1 MRLESIHQEVISFE
15 RFVWRCLRYALI
27 ALLVLLVGL
36 LPGVI
41 GFMLLAELAAA
52 QAWLNALSMVS
63 GLELPYPVADF
74 HQSAALHLFLAFYS
88 LFIET
93 VFFCLPCYFICPRYS
108 PRVSPYALCRRGA
121 VKSPLRGFIVSQEL
135 GFANKTAGLVR
146 P

>member
-1 MRLESIHQEVISFE
+1 MEERRMRLESIHQEVISFE

-41 GFMLLAELAAA
+41 GFMSLADLAAA
-52 QAWLNALSMVS
+52 HAWLNALSMVS

-93 VFFCLPCYFICPRYS
+93 VFFVSLATLFAPVIH
-108 PRVSPYALCRRGA
+108 RVFHRMHCAEEA
-121 VKSPLRGFIVSQEL
+121 Q
-135 GFANKTAGLVR
+135 
-146 P
+146 

>member
-27 ALLVLLVGL
+27 ALLVLLFGL

-93 VFFCLPCYFICPRYS
+93 VFLSPLLLYLPPLFTACFTVCTVPKRRSKKPLAGLY
-108 PRVSPYALCRRGA
+108 RVSRIR
-121 VKSPLRGFIVSQEL
+121 LRQ
-135 GFANKTAGLVR
+135 
-146 P
+146 

>member
-93 VFFCLPCYFICPRYS
+93 VFFVSLATLFS
-108 PRVSPYALCRRGA
+108 PAIHRVFHRMHCAEEA
-121 VKSPLRGFIVSQEL
+121 Q
-135 GFANKTAGLVR
+135 
-146 P
+146 

>member
-1 MRLESIHQEVISFE
+1 MEERRMRLESIHQEVISFE

-74 HQSAALHLFLAFYS
+74 HHSAALHLFLAFYS

-93 VFFCLPCYFICPRYS
+93 VFFVSLATLFAPAIH
-108 PRVSPYALCRRGA
+108 RVFHRMHCAEEA
-121 VKSPLRGFIVSQEL
+121 Q
-135 GFANKTAGLVR
+135 
-146 P
+146 

>member
-93 VFFCLPCYFICPRYS
+93 VFFVSRATLFAPAIH
-108 PRVSPYALCRRGA
+108 RVFHRMHCAEEA
-121 VKSPLRGFIVSQEL
+121 Q
-135 GFANKTAGLVR
+135 
-146 P
+146 

>member
-27 ALLVLLVGL
+27 AVLVLLVGL

-74 HQSAALHLFLAFYS
+74 HQSAALHFYS

-93 VFFCLPCYFICPRYS
+93 VFFVSLATLFAPAIH
-108 PRVSPYALCRRGA
+108 RVFHRMHCAEEA
-121 VKSPLRGFIVSQEL
+121 Q
-135 GFANKTAGLVR
+135 
-146 P
+146 

>member
-15 RFVWRCLRYALI
+15 RFAWRCLRYALI

-41 GFMLLAELAAA
+41 GFMLLAELAAS

-74 HQSAALHLFLAFYS
+74 HTLRPYTSFW
-88 LFIET
+88 LFIAYLLRRCFLSPSLRYLHPLFTACFTACT
-93 VFFCLPCYFICPRYS
+93 VPKRRSKKPLAGLY
-108 PRVSPYALCRRGA
+108 RVSKIR
-121 VKSPLRGFIVSQEL
+121 LRQ
-135 GFANKTAGLVR
+135 
-146 P
+146 

>member
-27 ALLVLLVGL
+27 ALLVLLFGL

-74 HQSAALHLFLAFYS
+74 HPICSLTPLF
-88 LFIET
+88 
-93 VFFCLPCYFICPRYS
+93 
-108 PRVSPYALCRRGA
+108 
-121 VKSPLRGFIVSQEL
+121 GFL
-135 GFANKTAGLVR
+135 
-146 P
+146 

>member
-93 VFFCLPCYFICPRYS
+93 VFFVSLATLFAPLFTACFTVCTVPKRRSKKPLAGLY
-108 PRVSPYALCRRGA
+108 RVSRI
-121 VKSPLRGFIVSQEL
+121 S
-135 GFANKTAGLVR
+135 FANKTAGLVR

>member
-1 MRLESIHQEVISFE
+1 M
-15 RFVWRCLRYALI
+15 WRCLRYALI

-93 VFFCLPCYFICPRYS
+93 
-108 PRVSPYALCRRGA
+108 
-121 VKSPLRGFIVSQEL
+121 
-135 GFANKTAGLVR
+135 
-146 P
+146 